1 MYWSN
6 LDTYEKWYYLGFI
19 IGDGNIASSYN
30 RFTIKLSKVDTDWI
44 NTAYDNFNMDTSLY
58 KTSDS
63 VVMYKNSQQWKSD
76 LSKYGIYPRKS
87 TNATLPMDLITSP
100 EIASAIILGL
110 FDADGCIY
118 VGTDKKGYQTLEF
131 NIVGTKNVC
140 ECVQYLLSK
149 YLNIT
154 NKSVYLK
161 PGSNVYVV
169 RWGKRSDIELISK
182 FLYQHATLNNICLK
196 RKQNK
201 FKLISR

>member
-1 MYWSN
+1 MNKYTDAYLIEVLNQFATKHNRLPVCLDMCPPYPSYNTYKRRFKSFTNALILAGLKSEFDHMYWSN

-19 IGDGNIASSYN
+19 IG
-30 RFTIKLSKVDTDWI
+30 
-44 NTAYDNFNMDTSLY
+44 
-58 KTSDS
+58 
-63 VVMYKNSQQWKSD
+63 
-76 LSKYGIYPRKS
+76 
-87 TNATLPMDLITSP
+87 
-100 EIASAIILGL
+100 
-110 FDADGCIY
+110 DGCIY